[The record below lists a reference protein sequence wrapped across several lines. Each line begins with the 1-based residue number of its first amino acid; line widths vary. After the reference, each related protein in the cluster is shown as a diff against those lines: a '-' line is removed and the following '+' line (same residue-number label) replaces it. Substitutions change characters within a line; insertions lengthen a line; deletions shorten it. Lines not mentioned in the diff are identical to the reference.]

1 MTDAWAQA
9 VRARARE
16 VGSAF
21 PAQTRTDAAA
31 VMTRITDLPD
41 LRGYAIGSDAP
52 ALAVVTE
59 YALATGDL
67 FTFDDDIAQQ
77 AGSSV
82 LVGSVR
88 ALGSLSRMKDQA
100 SQQRAILQA
109 ALLEGRLEPGAL
121 DAIIAAQ
128 AQQATDLASFETSA
142 TLGETQ
148 ILVNYAHFKK
158 DRDRGDTRLGWGR
171 MTLIHDMA
179 QVLPSPGPEDAELLL
194 TAWRENVDT
203 LEESSESM
211 IKITD
216 EIQRLRLT
224 TIDILNHLR

>member
-1 MTDAWAQA
+1 MNIKSIYSQLRANMVAITSVIVALTGMAYNTYRNEKTEINHN
-9 VRARARE
+9 VRA
-16 VGSAF
+16 
-21 PAQTRTDAAA
+21 AA
-31 VMTRITDLPD
+31 
-41 LRGYAIGSDAP
+41 
-52 ALAVVTE
+52 
-59 YALATGDL
+59 
-67 FTFDDDIAQQ
+67 
-77 AGSSV
+77 
-82 LVGSVR
+82 
-88 ALGSLSRMKDQA
+88 
-100 SQQRAILQA
+100 
-109 ALLEGRLEPGAL
+109 
-121 DAIIAAQ
+121 
-128 AQQATDLASFETSA
+128 FETLKN
-142 TLGETQ
+142 LGETQ

-203 LEESSESM
+203 LEESSEST